1 MMNIMDLS
9 TPEASPETPG
19 IWIFG
24 EVLFDTFPDGTAVL
38 GGAPF
43 NVAWN
48 LTAFQAAPRIISA
61 VGNDA
66 PGQLIQE
73 RMHGWQMNCEH
84 LAVVPEYPTGKVTI
98 RLINGDA
105 SYTIEENQAYDN
117 IPLDCLPNRTE
128 GFLYF
133 GSLALRTAHNRAVLA
148 ELKKRH
154 QGKVFIDINLRP
166 PFWDKGS
173 ILALVQDAHW
183 LKMNEAELALIAKT
197 KGTDTGTG
205 TDIESQARQLKA
217 DYGLD
222 GIVVTCGSRGAFA
235 LGPND
240 NAIQVRPEQVQ
251 DVQDT
256 VGAGDAFA
264 SALLLG
270 LVQSWPLQ
278 DTLKRAQQFA
288 SGVVGIQGAVS
299 PDSKFYQQHLQSW

>member
-1 MMNIMDLS
+1 MTDA
-9 TPEASPETPG
+9 TG
-19 IWIFG
+19 ICIFG
-24 EVLFDTFPDGTAVL
+24 EVLFDTFPDGTTVL

-48 LTAFQAAPRIISA
+48 LTAFQAAPRIITA

-66 PGQLIQE
+66 PGQAIQE

-98 RLINGDA
+98 RLINGEP

-117 IPLDCLPNRTE
+117 IPLNCLPERTE

-148 ELKKRH
+148 ELRKRH
-154 QGKVFIDINLRP
+154 QGKIFIDINLRP
-166 PFWDKGS
+166 PFWDKDS

-183 LKMNEAELALIAKT
+183 LKLNEAELTLIAKA
-197 KGTDTGTG
+197 KGVDM
-205 TDIESQARQLKA
+205 ESRARQLKT
-217 DYGLD
+217 DYNLD
-222 GIVVTCGSRGAFA
+222 GIVVTCGSRGAFT
-235 LGPND
+235 LGPD
-240 NAIQVRPEQVQ
+240 NIPIQVRPEQAQ

-264 SALLLG
+264 SILLLG
-270 LVQSWPLQ
+270 LLRSWPLQ
-278 DTLKRAQQFA
+278 DTLKHAQKFA
-288 SGVVGIQGAVS
+288 SDVVGIQGAVS
-299 PDSKFYQQHLQSW
+299 TDSNFYQQHLQS

>member
-1 MMNIMDLS
+1 MIKLLS
-9 TPEASPETPG
+9 PKATD

-48 LTAFQAAPRIISA
+48 LTAFQAAPRIITA

-66 PGQLIQE
+66 PGQVIQE
-73 RMHGWQMNCEH
+73 RMHGWQMNCEY

-98 RLINGDA
+98 RLINGEP

-117 IPLDCLPNRTE
+117 IPMDCLPERTE

-133 GSLALRTAHNRAVLA
+133 GSLALRTAHNRDLLA
-148 ELKKRH
+148 ELRKRH
-154 QGKVFIDINLRP
+154 QGKIFIDINLRP
-166 PFWDKGS
+166 PFWDKDN
-173 ILALVQDAHW
+173 ILALVREAHW
-183 LKMNEAELALIAKT
+183 LKLNEAELALIAQT
-197 KGTDTGTG
+197 KDA
-205 TDIESQARQLKA
+205 DMESQARQMKA
-217 DYGLD
+217 DCGLD

-235 LGPND
+235 LGPDN
-240 NAIQVRPEQVQ
+240 NAIQVRPEHAQ

-264 SALLLG
+264 SVLLFG
-270 LVQSWPLQ
+270 LMHSWPLQ
-278 DTLKRAQQFA
+278 DILKRAQQFA
-288 SGVVGIQGAVS
+288 SDVVGIQGAVS
-299 PDSKFYQQHLQSW
+299 ADRKFYQQHLQSW